1 MGAPVLTARDAATR
15 QVPAPGGLVL
25 DHVAHFLPDIDAAS
39 RDLARMGF
47 ALTPVSHQVHRTEPG
62 GPLVSAGTANRTAM
76 LARGYLEF
84 LATTGDTPNAA
95 KLRAAMARYPGTHL
109 VCFGTAE
116 ADAVHARLVA
126 AGFEPPPVVALQ
138 REVGMEDGSQA
149 TARFGVARASPE
161 RMPEGRIQFVEHRTP
176 ACIWQERWLSHPNG
190 ALSLEGVVV
199 AVPDVAEAARRWASL
214 SGRAVKPGDG
224 GMMVLRTDRG
234 RVLLGDAD
242 AVEARYGM
250 RAPCL
255 PWIAGPVIG
264 VADMAAIEALLAR
277 AGIAALRRAPE
288 GLAVAAPGSLGGL
301 FVFGPASAS

>member
-1 MGAPVLTARDAATR
+1 
-15 QVPAPGGLVL
+15 
-25 DHVAHFLPDIDAAS
+25 
-39 RDLARMGF
+39 
-47 ALTPVSHQVHRTEPG
+47 
-62 GPLVSAGTANRTAM
+62 
-76 LARGYLEF
+76 
-84 LATTGDTPNAA
+84 
-95 KLRAAMARYPGTHL
+95 MARYPGTHL

-176 ACIWQERWLSHPNG
+176 ACIWQDRWLSHPNG

-264 VADMAAIEALLAR
+264 VADMAATEALLAR